1 MTASKDYEKGDQ
13 PLHWVLTEV
22 THIRAAVMLA
32 AFLLSTL
39 LLAVAAQPVSPS
51 LVKLPFAKRVGT
63 GTTNLVKRDQ
73 LRIKTLEAKA
83 QGLEDP
89 ALISSPATNR
99 LVFYIASVGVG
110 SPATYCK

>member
-1 MTASKDYEKGDQ
+1 
-13 PLHWVLTEV
+13 
-22 THIRAAVMLA
+22 MLA

-51 LVKLPFAKRVGT
+51 LVKLPFAKRIST
-63 GTTNLVKRDQ
+63 GTNLVKRDQ
-73 LRIKTLEAKA
+73 LRVKTLEAKA

-99 LVFYIASVGVG
+99 VVFYIASVGVG
-110 SPATYCK
+110 NPATYCK